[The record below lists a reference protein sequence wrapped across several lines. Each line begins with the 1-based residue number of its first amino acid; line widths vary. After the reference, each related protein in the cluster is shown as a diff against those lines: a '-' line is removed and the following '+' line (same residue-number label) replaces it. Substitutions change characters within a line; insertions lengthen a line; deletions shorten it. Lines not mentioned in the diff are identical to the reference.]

1 MFLGLVLLSV
11 FLNNWKEERV
21 NIKCQ
26 QFPMILSYLRKQ
38 KKRAHCEAVHIVLL
52 EFRYCSHFSLLTWHC
67 IAPSGMGQLN
77 AG

>member
-26 QFPMILSYLRKQ
+26 QFLMILSYLRQQ
-38 KKRAHCEAVHIVLL
+38 KKE
-52 EFRYCSHFSLLTWHC
+52 LTVK
-67 IAPSGMGQLN
+67 
-77 AG
+77 